1 MMSLNLTINGKACQ
15 AAPGQTV
22 LDACRENGVFIPTL
36 CHDPRL
42 VPFGS
47 CMICRVE
54 IEGQRGVPLACGTTV
69 ADGMVI
75 TTESEAI
82 AASRKTCL
90 ELLSSQHYGDCTAPC
105 VAECPAHMDVQGYIA
120 HIARGEYAEAV
131 QLMKQTNPLP
141 VVCGRICTRT
151 CETKCRRNAFEGPL
165 GIAYLKRFAADI
177 DLAKDQPYL
186 PEKKPAT
193 GKKAAIIGAGPAGL
207 TAAWFLAQ
215 MGHGVTIFERQEHP
229 GGMLRYGIPSYRMP
243 RETLDAEI
251 DIIKSLG
258 VEIVYGVDFGKDVTA
273 KSLKVA
279 GYDSILLAVGSQVGQ
294 PLGVGGEEGCSNVLI
309 GVDFLG
315 SVTRGTQPDFMG
327 KKIAVVGGG
336 NTAMDCARTALRLGA
351 ERVELIYRRT
361 VAEMP
366 ADKMEIEE
374 SLHEGVH
381 FSVLTNPV
389 ALEQEDCVVFL
400 ELTKME
406 LGEPD
411 ASGRRRPEPVAGSE
425 HVVKFD
431 YIISAIGQTQDLSF
445 IGPNCEVTANRWDCL
460 EADPRTMM
468 TNIDGIFAAGDA
480 VSGPLTAIK
489 AIAGGKQAALAM
501 DAYMLGQP
509 LHHTPTFYEHV
520 RGQNSEIDP
529 AAFGEK
535 EKIEKTPMPMLT
547 ETERHHNFHEVE
559 LGFTEEQAKLEASR
573 CLSCGCADV
582 DTCKLRQFATVYK
595 ADQFALA
602 GAQTTHPIDE
612 SHAYIVRDRN
622 KCILCGR
629 CVRICVAT
637 GAGVLGFVGRGFDT
651 RVEPSF
657 SLPLGQEHNCTDCG
671 LCVSTCPVGA
681 LVPKAGVVLP
691 TTAYLDVDGVRITSI
706 EDAVAQAKSK

>member
-1 MMSLNLTINGKACQ
+1 MSVNITINGRNCKATVN
-15 AAPGQTV
+15 QTV

-82 AASRKTCL
+82 SEARRTCL
-90 ELLSSQHYGDCTAPC
+90 ELLASQHYGDCTAPC
-105 VAECPAHMDVQGYIA
+105 VLECPAHMDVQGYIA
-120 HIARGEYAEAV
+120 HIAKGQYDEAV
-131 QLMKQTNPLP
+131 RLMKATNPLP
-141 VVCGRICTRT
+141 VVCGRICTRS

-177 DLAKDQPYL
+177 DLAKSQPYL
-186 PEKKPAT
+186 PEKSPAT

-207 TAAWFLAQ
+207 TAAWFLARR
-215 MGHGVTIFERQEHP
+215 GHNVTIYERQEHP

-258 VEIVYGVDFGKDVTA
+258 VEIYFSVDFGKNITA
-273 KSLKVA
+273 KSLKAA
-279 GYDSILLAVGSQVGQ
+279 GFDSILLAVGSQVGW
-294 PLGVGGEEGCSNVLI
+294 PLGLDGEENCPGVLI
-309 GVDFLG
+309 GVEFLG
-315 SVTRGTQPDFMG
+315 TVTRGTQPDFKH

-366 ADKMEIEE
+366 ADAMEIEE
-374 SLHEGVH
+374 SQHEGVQ
-381 FSVLTNPV
+381 FSTLTNPV
-389 ALEQEDCVVFL
+389 GVTQTGGTVSLT
-400 ELTKME
+400 LTKMA
-406 LGEPD
+406 LGKPD
-411 ASGRRRPEPVAGSE
+411 ESGRRRPQVVAGSE
-425 HVVKFD
+425 YTAAFD
-431 YIISAIGQTQDLSF
+431 YVISAIGQTQDLRF
-445 IGPNCEVTANRWDCL
+445 IGPDCDVATNRDCL
-460 EADPRTMM
+460 AADPLTMA
-468 TNIDGIFAAGDA
+468 TNVDGIFAAGDA
-480 VSGPLTAIK
+480 VSGPLTAIR
-489 AIAGGKQAALAM
+489 AIAGGKRAAVAM
-501 DAYMLGQP
+501 DEFMLGKAFSHEP
-509 LHHTPTFYEHV
+509 ELYNHV
-520 RGQNSEIDP
+520 RGENDDIDI
-529 AAFGEK
+529 AAFGER
-535 EKIEKTPMPMLT
+535 EEIVKTPMPMLT
-547 ETERHHNFHEVE
+547 EAERHHNFNEVE
-559 LGFTEEQAKLEASR
+559 LGFTEAQAKLEASR

-582 DTCKLRQFATVYK
+582 EECKLRQFSSVYG
-595 ADQFALA
+595 ADQFALS

-612 SHAYIVRDRN
+612 SHRYIVRDQN

-629 CVRICVAT
+629 CVRICTAA

-651 RVEPSF
+651 VVEPSF
-657 SLPLGQEHNCTDCG
+657 SAPLGQEQNCVDCG

-681 LVPKAGVVLP
+681 LCPKDGVVLP
-691 TTAYLDVDGVRITSI
+691 TTAYLDLDGVQMTSI
-706 EDAVAQAKSK
+706 EDALAQAEKNRR